1 PGRRSELGIEDFPD
15 RSFTESS
22 EISKSGRRK
31 HQKLSWLQPIEAS
44 CVARSFYVGDA
55 ASRNDDHSDAD
66 IKFAHIYIDIM
77 NRSRQNY
84 VAPGVLNKYSKK
96 PVSFKSFS
104 SSSKLTKSSKLPT
117 KRQEYPAKRQE
128 LTSDGANVQPH
139 LLHTRGRN
147 HNNEIL
153 QEIVAEMNEEINVEM
168 NEEINPE
175 IDAEMIEVVDLQIR
189 EDFLNEET
197 LSERIFPK
205 C

>member
-1 PGRRSELGIEDFPD
+1 
-15 RSFTESS
+15 
-22 EISKSGRRK
+22 
-31 HQKLSWLQPIEAS
+31 
-44 CVARSFYVGDA
+44 
-55 ASRNDDHSDAD
+55 
-66 IKFAHIYIDIM
+66 M

-197 LSERIFPK
+197 LSEIGDNAKVFSRSLGIIVRTPRVVSVRMMKWNEISEKDLDFIWAVAQEYFRNANMVAQNVEPCKNSKEQVEVKLVSRICGK
-205 C
+205 M